1 MSDGAGSSGHSFRA
15 LQQRLDDATRR
26 LGGTLETIGELE
38 GYPLLRLT
46 FGLPEAPP
54 LLIDAGIHGEEPAAS
69 LGLAAWLETDAPRW
83 IRRLRFT
90 ALPCLNPW
98 GFERGLRRSRDAE
111 DPNRLFDIAE
121 APLTRLVAAALQ
133 GARFHLA
140 MDLHED
146 SDFLAAYCYELKA
159 GPPFLGD
166 RILAAFGDRGVP
178 LSHDE
183 AVGPFTTEH
192 GWLRPIHDA
201 ATLRSRQGWPIAF
214 AHFTR
219 STGHVVTVET
229 PGRQPLDV
237 RIALQGDA
245 LNEAAAFTA
254 GLPPHRLP
262 GIE

>member
-1 MSDGAGSSGHSFRA
+1 MSDGAGSNGPSFRD
-15 LQQRLDDATRR
+15 LQQRLVETARG
-26 LGGTLETIGELE
+26 LGGALETIGEVE
-38 GYPLLRLT
+38 GYPFLRLT
-46 FGLPEAPP
+46 FGVPDAPP

-69 LGLAAWLETDAPRW
+69 LGLAAWLGTEAPRW
-83 IRRLRFT
+83 IRHLRIT

-98 GFERGLRRSRDAE
+98 GFERGLRRSRHAE
-111 DPNRLFDIAE
+111 DSNRLFDVAD
-121 APLTRLVAAALQ
+121 APLTRLVAAAL
-133 GARFHLA
+133 GDARFGLA

-146 SDFLAAYCYELKA
+146 CDFLAAYCYELKA

-166 RILAAFGDRGVP
+166 RILAAFGAWGVP
-178 LSHDE
+178 LSHGE

-192 GWLRPIHDA
+192 GWLRPVHDA
-201 ATLRSRQGWPIAF
+201 AALRARQGWPIAF
-214 AHFTR
+214 AHLTR

-245 LNEAAAFTA
+245 LTEAAAFAA
-254 GLPPHRLP
+254 GLPPHRRS